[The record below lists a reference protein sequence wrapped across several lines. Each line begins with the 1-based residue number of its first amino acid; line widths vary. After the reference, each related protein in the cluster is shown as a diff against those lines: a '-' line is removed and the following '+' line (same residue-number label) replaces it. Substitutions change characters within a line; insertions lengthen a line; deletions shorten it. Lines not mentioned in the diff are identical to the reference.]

1 VQAQILNLLKDLR
14 SEMQLTYV
22 VISHNLNVIRCLA
35 DRVAVMYVGAVV
47 EDQPTEALFAAP
59 AHPYSQ
65 MLLSATTHGA
75 ARAVVVGEF
84 RTR

>member
-1 VQAQILNLLKDLR
+1 
-14 SEMQLTYV
+14 
-22 VISHNLNVIRCLA
+22 
-35 DRVAVMYVGAVV
+35 MYVGAVV